1 MTPQDTLWTAAARI
15 DPSAPLAV
23 LHSAGRGPWS
33 TRSMVAQGEGVLRI
47 TRNGAAWIGEAPHP
61 AGMPPTDPIEALNWA
76 DSARRFALHID
87 GAPAAGGW
95 IAVLHYELGELL
107 EPAVCTGT
115 GPPDDPDAPLADL
128 LWCPN
133 VLCFAPDETP
143 GGEPL
148 EQRSTLRSDPTAVIH
163 TETIERTVE
172 YICAGDIFQA
182 NLTRRLSVDVHG
194 DAIAWAQHAITSSH
208 ALFGAMIRL
217 PGHDGGPSRIV
228 TSMSPE
234 LFVDVD
240 TDGIITS
247 RPIKGTADAQDAV
260 ESLEASVKDA
270 AELHMIVDLVRNDL
284 GRICQRGSV
293 RVHAAR
299 AMETHTTVHHGVAD
313 VRGHLR
319 SDVGLVDLLR
329 ATFPPGSVTGAPKI
343 RAMQI
348 IRELETRPRQAYCGA
363 IGLLG
368 TNGATMLSVAIRTA
382 VLHGQLDG
390 HIFTGVLD
398 YGTGGGITAQSDAMK
413 EVRETE
419 LKAQALRNSLRST
432 MPSDAAADHPADPA
446 LHEAV
451 AATPCVD
458 ATHSR

>member
-1 MTPQDTLWTAAARI
+1 M
-15 DPSAPLAV
+15 
-23 LHSAGRGPWS
+23 
-33 TRSMVAQGEGVLRI
+33 RSMVAQGEGVLRI
-47 TRNGAAWIGEAPHP
+47 TRYGATWIGKAPHP
-61 AGMPPTDPIEALNWA
+61 AGQPPSDPIEALHWA
-76 DSARRFALHID
+76 DSARRFASHID
-87 GAPAAGGW
+87 TAPAAGGW

-107 EPAVCTGT
+107 ESAVCTGT
-115 GPPDDPDAPLADL
+115 GPSDDRDAPLADL

-133 VLCFAPDETP
+133 VLCFGPDETP

-148 EQRSTLRSDPTAVIH
+148 KQRSALRSDPPAALH
-163 TETIERTVE
+163 KATIERTVE

-194 DAIAWAQHAITSSH
+194 DALVWAQHAITSSH
-208 ALFGAMIRL
+208 AVFGSMVRL
-217 PGHDGGPSRIV
+217 PGQHGAPSRVI

-240 TDGIITS
+240 ADGNITS

-260 ESLEASVKDA
+260 ESLEASNKDA

-319 SDVGLVDLLR
+319 DDVGLVELLR

-348 IRELETRPRQAYCGA
+348 IRELETRPRHAYCGA

-368 TNGATMLSVAIRTA
+368 PSGSTTLSVAIRTA
-382 VLHGQLDG
+382 QLHGQLDG
-390 HIFTGVLD
+390 HRFTGVLD
-398 YGTGGGITAQSDAMK
+398 YGTGGGITAQSDATA
-413 EVRETE
+413 EVWETE
-419 LKAQALRNSLRST
+419 LKAQALRDSLRST
-432 MPSDAAADHPADPA
+432 MPSDAAADRPAGPA
-446 LHEAV
+446 LHAAA